1 MHSFDPEIAKEVG
14 VNAAVLYQNILWWT
28 TKNAAN
34 KKNIRDGYVWTYNS
48 RSAFGQLFPYL
59 TQSQI
64 KTAISKLIDSGLII
78 KGDYNAANYDRTN
91 WYSPKVSANLLGDA
105 IGQKSPMDCSE
116 IANGLVEN
124 RQPIPDIK
132 PVIKPDGKQD
142 KIAAPPPINQTS
154 EISDCL
160 TQWASPGAVASFI
173 AYRGRT
179 KAKALTLTG
188 AKRLAQ
194 TLKEIFNAGGDTDD
208 ALGLAEERGWTTV
221 KADWYFREQRGGES
235 GRGQDKPGTGMAA
248 AFADLAADIAAG
260 RGRRRPDPSDPDGTM
275 LGGVDIS

>member
-1 MHSFDPEIAKEVG
+1 MHSFDPKIAARVG
-14 VNAAVLYQNILWWT
+14 LNAAVIYQNIVWWCN
-28 TKNAAN
+28 KNAAN
-34 KKNIRDGYVWTYNS
+34 RRNEHDGRFWTYNS
-48 RSAFGQLFPYL
+48 MKAWVELFPYL
-59 TQSQI
+59 TAPQI
-64 KTAISKLIDSGLII
+64 RLALEKLEREGLILSGTFN
-78 KGDYNAANYDRTN
+78 KVGYDRTK
-91 WYSPKVSANLLGDA
+91 WYCYSDQIHL
-105 IGQKSPMDCSE
+105 SE
-116 IANGLVEN
+116 NSNGIDEN
-124 RQPIPDIK
+124 VKPIPDIK
-132 PVIKPDGKQD
+132 PVIKPDSKQD
-142 KIAAPPPINQTS
+142 KIEAAPPINQTS

-179 KAKALTLTG
+179 KARALTLTG
-188 AKRLAQ
+188 ARRLAQ

-260 RGRRRPDPSDPDGTM
+260 RGRRRADPADPDGTM
-275 LGGVDIS
+275 LAGVDIS